1 MNLWSRFNSCLRG
14 TLLRS
19 GMETEMDAE
28 LRFHIEACADDLIR
42 SSGVSRQ
49 EAMRQA
55 RLQFGWPVTSP
66 RAERCGWTR

>member
-28 LRFHIEACADDLIR
+28 AD
-42 SSGVSRQ
+42 
-49 EAMRQA
+49 
-55 RLQFGWPVTSP
+55 
-66 RAERCGWTR
+66 C